1 MEAAVAL
8 GVVSSIIAIA
18 QLTAKLTIT
27 TGKLIN
33 SAGDSLPENEW
44 IEEVAQNNRDL
55 AIDLN
60 EASNAAGPL
69 SKIDSAV
76 AKLAKRCLDESA
88 ALIALLEKLKAPL
101 RSDGT
106 KSNWRAVRVAC
117 KTMLQHGDLER
128 RHKKLFSLETR
139 LVALLLY
146 AIKTSLLQGFEELR
160 DLVERNGRD
169 CVAVVRDSHTLVVEK
184 LAALGLGIQ
193 TVGQGVEMV

>member
-44 IEEVAQNNRDL
+44 IEEVAETNRDL
-55 AIDLN
+55 ASDLN
-60 EASNAAGPL
+60 DATNASGPL

-76 AKLAKRCLDESA
+76 AKLARRCLDESA
-88 ALIALLEKLKAPL
+88 ALIALLEKLKVPL

-106 KSNWRAVRVAC
+106 KS
-117 KTMLQHGDLER
+117 
-128 RHKKLFSLETR
+128 
-139 LVALLLY
+139 
-146 AIKTSLLQGFEELR
+146 
-160 DLVERNGRD
+160 
-169 CVAVVRDSHTLVVEK
+169 
-184 LAALGLGIQ
+184 
-193 TVGQGVEMV
+193 